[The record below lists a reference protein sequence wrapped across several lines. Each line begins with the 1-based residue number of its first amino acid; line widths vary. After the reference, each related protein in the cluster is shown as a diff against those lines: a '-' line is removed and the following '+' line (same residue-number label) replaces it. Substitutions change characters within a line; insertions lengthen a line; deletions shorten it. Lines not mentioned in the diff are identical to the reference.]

1 MQGFEGGG
9 RSYGVAW
16 GPRRQAGTTATGHCW
31 GPVGYK
37 QELPPTVHGSIVSPR
52 SVRPANA
59 TREIRLQSDA
69 SHPAAHRGVLSA
81 ESEQAD
87 RPLGLTA
94 LRRPSR
100 AALLLLAGLAEAA
113 LAAKRGVTALQLHA
127 CALQPGQVVRR
138 GGPPQEP
145 AIPPLKF
152 SQGHGCAGNRQG
164 DSQRVAGHGAA
175 DIRDREGGH
184 LQRDAHER
192 GAQAAGSGWQ
202 RVQRAL
208 EAGGS
213 CCGGTNG
220 RVWSPARAGSMPL
233 LLARRL
239 TLLAGVRAMPPL

>member
-1 MQGFEGGG
+1 MQGFEGDE
-9 RSYGVAW
+9 RSYGVTW

-37 QELPPTVHGSIVSPR
+37 QELPPTVHGSIVSPG

-59 TREIRLQSDA
+59 TREIRLQSDT

-113 LAAKRGVTALQLHA
+113 LAAKRGVTTSQLHA

-152 SQGHGCAGNRQG
+152 SQGHGCAGHRQG
-164 DSQRVAGHGAA
+164 DSQRVAGHGTA
-175 DIRDREGGH
+175 DTLDGEGGH
-184 LQRDAHER
+184 LQGTLINAEHRQRAAAGR
-192 GAQAAGSGWQ
+192 GCSEHLKRVAAAVGETTGACGRRPGQAAC
-202 RVQRAL
+202 L
-208 EAGGS
+208 
-213 CCGGTNG
+213 CC
-220 RVWSPARAGSMPL
+220 WRAG
-233 LLARRL
+233 
-239 TLLAGVRAMPPL
+239 